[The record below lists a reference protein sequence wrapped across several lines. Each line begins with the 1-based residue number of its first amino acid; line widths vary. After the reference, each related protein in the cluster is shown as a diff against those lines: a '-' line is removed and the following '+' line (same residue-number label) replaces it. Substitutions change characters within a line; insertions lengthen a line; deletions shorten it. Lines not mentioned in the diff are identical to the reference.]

1 MTNFRKTRLNS
12 KERFLDLKVNVLGAI
27 VAQQNFDR
35 LKLNTDYETRLR
47 KYYPKAERF
56 AGTGATV
63 VFTPAPAPS
72 PAWVIDAYKD
82 KFVVFFKTADVTTL
96 ETSVDNF
103 HLLSLVDHQVQK
115 VVSNTA
121 TTLTVGAT
129 IMTGATACIIIDEA
143 WSNIAQ
149 LANYDF
155 SNTKAQIDT
164 NDADSGGVETFTEG
178 LESAQLSG
186 TGHFFPSFHTLAQL
200 NKAKDSDATLEVRHG
215 ATDNL
220 YDTVYNQVVTV
231 NDMNKTGTVDGSGKL
246 EYSLSF
252 SNRSEI
258 IRKTILV
265 DGTIPT
271 FM

>member
-1 MTNFRKTRLNS
+1 MATNYNKTRINS

-27 VAQQNFDR
+27 VANKNYEA
-35 LKLNTDYETRLR
+35 LKTRTDYLTRLR

-63 VFTPAPAPS
+63 IFTPTPAS
-72 PAWVIDAYKD
+72 TWTVDEYKD
-82 KFVVFFKTADVTTL
+82 KYAVFFKTADTTTL
-96 ETSVDNF
+96 ESSEDNF
-103 HLLSLVDHQVQK
+103 HLISLVDHQVQK

-121 TTLTVGAT
+121 TALTVGTT
-129 IMTGATACIIIDEA
+129 IMTGATAMIIIDEA
-143 WSNIAQ
+143 WFQIAQ
-149 LANYDF
+149 LSNYDF
-155 SNTKAQIDT
+155 ANTKAQIDT
-164 NDADSGGVETFTEG
+164 NDADSGGVETFING

-186 TGHFFPSFHTLAQL
+186 TGHFFSAFHTLAQL
-200 NKAKDSDATLEVRHG
+200 NKGKDSDATLEVRHG

-220 YDTVYNQVVTV
+220 YDSTYHQMVSV
-231 NDMNKTGTVDGSGKL
+231 NDFNKTGAVDGTGKL

-252 SNRSEI
+252 SNLGAI
-258 IRKTILV
+258 DRKTILV

>member
-12 KERFLDLKVNVLGAI
+12 KERFLDLKINVLGAI
-27 VAQQNFDR
+27 VANKNYEA

-47 KYYPKAERF
+47 KHYPKSERF
-56 AGTGATV
+56 SGTGATV
-63 VFTPAPAPS
+63 IFTPAPAPS

-82 KFVVFFKTADVTTL
+82 KFAVFFKTADVTGL
-96 ETSVDNF
+96 ETEDKF
-103 HLLSLVDHQVQK
+103 HLLSLVEHQVQK

-129 IMTGATACIIIDEA
+129 IMTGATAMIIIDSA
-143 WSNIAQ
+143 WFKIAQ
-149 LANYDF
+149 LSNYDF

-178 LESAQLSG
+178 LESAQLTG

-200 NKAKDSDATLEVRHG
+200 NKGKDSDATLEVRHG

-220 YDTVYNQVVTV
+220 YDTVYNQIVTV
-231 NDMNKTGTVDGSGKL
+231 NDMNKTGSVDGSGKL

-252 SNRSEI
+252 SNRGEI
-258 IRKTILV
+258 GRKTILV